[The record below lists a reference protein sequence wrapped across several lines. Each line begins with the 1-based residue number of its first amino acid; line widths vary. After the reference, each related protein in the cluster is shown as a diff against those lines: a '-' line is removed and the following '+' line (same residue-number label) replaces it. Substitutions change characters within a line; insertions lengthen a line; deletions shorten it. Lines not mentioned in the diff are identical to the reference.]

1 MLKADDIN
9 EIHSTL
15 TPKKVIEYF
24 FRAHYTEEL
33 EHLLKNEKLNSL
45 KVDYQNFIGTLE
57 DHNHHKVVKNNF
69 PELIK
74 TAESIIVDQ
83 CKKEYAHIILM
94 DVPYNTDLRVLDS
107 RNVGEFI
114 STTAMVKSVSPIKP
128 RLIITLFECTGCL
141 QHHKVTQLTNHI
153 NEPAVCSSCG
163 GKSFNLISN
172 ESKFINTLFLKLE
185 EPLELRKG
193 STTREFIAIVEG
205 DLVNPEEI
213 ITPGSVVEISG
224 FFETIRY
231 DKSEEWNFILQVNQ
245 INPITETYK
254 DIKLTEEDIKYIE
267 TLARKPGIFK
277 KLTYS
282 ILPGIY
288 GYQYVKEGLIMQL
301 FSGNNENKTGKLK
314 RSDIHVL
321 LVGDPGV
328 SKSEILIRMAEH
340 SPKGFY
346 VNGAKSSKAGI
357 LAVTFKDELTG
368 RWTMEA
374 GAIPLA
380 DQGLICIDE
389 MDKMVKSDVLSLNE
403 PMEQQTVTVTNAGLN
418 ITMNARTPVLAAA
431 NPKHGRFKRDDTI
444 IEQIILPDTT
454 FSRFDLVYALED
466 NADYTK
472 DLKLARNL
480 LNDDTGEEDIL
491 DSGIIRK
498 FVAYAK
504 REIHPKLTPE
514 AREVL
519 TKFYAETRKAA
530 AEDDDA
536 KLITPR
542 DLQALQ
548 RIAITYTRVHLRE
561 IVTPDDACEAI
572 RIYSEALKTVGL
584 TPQTGGDLRGV
595 PSNNELQNINTSQE
609 IVMEYYQDYGHII
622 PFNMAKEAIQ
632 KIKLDCN
639 VSDDKAKVLYRDAM
653 KELEQST

>member
-1 MLKADDIN
+1 MVIEMLKVDDIN
-9 EIHSTL
+9 EMSSTL

-24 FRAHYTEEL
+24 FQAHYPEEL

-45 KVDYQNFIGTLE
+45 RVDYQNFIGTLE

-69 PELIK
+69 SELIK
-74 TAESIIVDQ
+74 TAESIIVEQ

-128 RLIITLFECTGCL
+128 RVIITLFECTSCL

-153 NEPAVCSSCG
+153 NEPALCSSCG

-213 ITPGSVVEISG
+213 ITPGTVVEISG

-231 DKSEEWNFILQVNQ
+231 DKSDEWNFIIQVNQ

-267 TLARKPGIFK
+267 TLARQPGIFK
-277 KLTYS
+277 KLTNS

-431 NPKHGRFKRDDTI
+431 NPKHGRFKRD
-444 IEQIILPDTT
+444 
-454 FSRFDLVYALED
+454 RH
-466 NADYTK
+466 N
-472 DLKLARNL
+472 
-480 LNDDTGEEDIL
+480 
-491 DSGIIRK
+491 
-498 FVAYAK
+498 
-504 REIHPKLTPE
+504 H
-514 AREVL
+514 
-519 TKFYAETRKAA
+519 
-530 AEDDDA
+530 
-536 KLITPR
+536 
-542 DLQALQ
+542 
-548 RIAITYTRVHLRE
+548 
-561 IVTPDDACEAI
+561 
-572 RIYSEALKTVGL
+572 
-584 TPQTGGDLRGV
+584 
-595 PSNNELQNINTSQE
+595 
-609 IVMEYYQDYGHII
+609 
-622 PFNMAKEAIQ
+622 
-632 KIKLDCN
+632 
-639 VSDDKAKVLYRDAM
+639 
-653 KELEQST
+653 